1 MPAESSPRLLAL
13 HGLRLKGIAE
23 PDLVAA
29 TVGASV
35 EPIRAELDALAGA
48 GLVTYRYG
56 RMSGYLLTPEGRTAG
71 AQLLADE
78 LASTATKP
86 AIEAAYAQFLGING
100 ELLEVCTAW
109 QLRSVGGSTEVNDH
123 GDASYDAGV
132 TARLE
137 RLHAAAGPVLERLAD
152 ALARFDGHRR
162 RLDTAVERVLAGEH
176 DYFTKPMFPSYHSC
190 WFELHEDLLATL
202 GTERAREGDDLRTR
216 GGTR

>member
-29 TVGASV
+29 TLDASV
-35 EPIRAELDALAGA
+35 EPIRAELEQLAA
-48 GLVTYRYG
+48 SGLVTYRYG
-56 RMSGYLLTPEGRTAG
+56 RMSGYLLTPEGRSAG

-78 LASTATKP
+78 LASTGTKP
-86 AIEAAYAQFLGING
+86 AIESAYAEFLGING
-100 ELLEVCTAW
+100 ELLEICTAW
-109 QLRSVGGSTEVNDH
+109 QLRATGGATEVNDH
-123 GDASYDAGV
+123 GDVAYDAEV

-137 RLHAAAGPVLERLAD
+137 RLHGAARPVLGRLTD
-152 ALARFDGHRR
+152 ALARFGGHRR
-162 RLDTAVERVLAGEH
+162 RLDTALERVLAGDH

-202 GTERAREGDDLRTR
+202 GTERAREGDDRRTR
-216 GGTR
+216 GGTS